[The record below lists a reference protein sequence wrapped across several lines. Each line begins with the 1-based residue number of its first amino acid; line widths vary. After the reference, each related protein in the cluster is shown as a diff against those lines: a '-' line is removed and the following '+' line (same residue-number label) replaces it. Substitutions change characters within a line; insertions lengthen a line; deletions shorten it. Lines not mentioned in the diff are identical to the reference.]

1 MKPMKKFLLLL
12 FALWVAVSLVDAR
25 GYQDVVYLKSGEIV
39 KGVIIERTLNVS
51 LKLQTSEG
59 LIFTFQNSDVYK
71 VEKEGV
77 AVSIPADISERKLV
91 RTSGSRGFFDL
102 GGGYGAAGGVLSLQF
117 TYGYLI
123 NPCFFVGLGVG
134 VNTHFDWDA
143 AFAPADVNGNYGV
156 ITPGNSGFNRDN
168 IIFVPVYADFRVNFQ
183 NKSTTPF
190 FDVKLGYSM
199 FEGRGVYF
207 NPNLG
212 VSIGL
217 RKEYA
222 MNLGIGYNLQKV
234 SSKDN
239 YKFGE
244 YKEPINDVCFKLGV
258 EF

>member
-123 NPCFFVGLGVG
+123 NPCFFVLLSDK
-134 VNTHFDWDA
+134 N
-143 AFAPADVNGNYGV
+143 
-156 ITPGNSGFNRDN
+156 
-168 IIFVPVYADFRVNFQ
+168 
-183 NKSTTPF
+183 
-190 FDVKLGYSM
+190 
-199 FEGRGVYF
+199 
-207 NPNLG
+207 
-212 VSIGL
+212 
-217 RKEYA
+217 
-222 MNLGIGYNLQKV
+222 
-234 SSKDN
+234 
-239 YKFGE
+239 
-244 YKEPINDVCFKLGV
+244 
-258 EF
+258 